1 MFVSTAYAMSS
12 GGGGGGGSML
22 DFLLPFIIIIAI
34 FYLLIIMPQRRQAK
48 KRQEMLEA
56 MRKGDTVVTTGGIR
70 GKVVGFSDSG
80 KIVRIEIAKGVEV
93 DVVRSRID
101 AVGKLPDAEQ
111 GK

>member
-1 MFVSTAYAMSS
+1 MVAQRTLPEEAVI
-12 GGGGGGGSML
+12 L
-22 DFLLPFIIIIAI
+22 DIV
-34 FYLLIIMPQRRQAK
+34 
-48 KRQEMLEA
+48 RQEMLEA